1 MPRHGK
7 REQIMQVAEKLFA
20 SKRFHEITLDEIVR
34 EARVGKGTIYTY
46 FEGKDDLFLQV
57 ATSGFEDLCDLLQR
71 RVAESAP
78 FREQL
83 RQACQAVSAFFA
95 GRRHLFRMMQTE
107 DARMSL
113 CRGRMHER
121 WTQKRQLLVESL
133 GKIFRRGQTDGLVR
147 QDLPAETLAVFL
159 LSMLRTRARD
169 LRKDGGTV
177 GDGPLVDLFLYGAG
191 QPAPPSR
198 QAPTHR
204 ATR

>member
-1 MPRHGK
+1 MPRQSK
-7 REQIMQVAEKLFA
+7 RERIMQIAEKLFA

-46 FEGKDDLFLQV
+46 FQSKDDLFFQV
-57 ATSGFEDLCDLLQR
+57 ATSGFEELCDLLQR

-78 FREQL
+78 FAEQL

-95 GRRHLFRMMQTE
+95 GRRHLFRMMQAE
-107 DARMSL
+107 NARMSL
-113 CRGRMHER
+113 CRGRLHER
-121 WTQKRQLLVESL
+121 WIQKRHLLAQSL
-133 GKIFRRGQTDGLVR
+133 GKILRRGQIDGLVR
-147 QDLPAETLAVFL
+147 QDLPAETLAIL
-159 LSMLRTRARD
+159 LLGLLHTRARD
-169 LRKDGGTV
+169 FGKDGGAV

-191 QPAPPSR
+191 QPARVGR